1 MERAQR
7 GTARCR
13 STDKP
18 TPLELLGERRRA
30 GNPYPCNIPVSADE
44 PVAGGG
50 AMANQGTRSQ
60 ETGQVLEG
68 VQRQSLARRW
78 NREYLTALRE
88 RHNLAHKESKFQPK
102 PGDAVL
108 VRTDNKN
115 RGKWPLAI
123 VQETYPG
130 KDGIVR
136 AVRLKTSHGT
146 LERPVQHLYPMELTC
161 DVTQAVQLNPEAPS
175 FGPRPR
181 RDAAAAASLRVQQ
194 IADTE
199 Q

>member
-44 PVAGGG
+44 PVAGGR

-68 VQRQSLARRW
+68 VQRQSLASLEQRIPHRPTG
-78 NREYLTALRE
+78 E
-88 RHNLAHKESKFQPK
+88 PK
-102 PGDAVL
+102 PADVVL
-108 VRTDNKN
+108 VQTDNKN

-123 VQETYPG
+123 VQEAYPG
-130 KDGIVR
+130 KDGIVQ
-136 AVRLKTSHGT
+136 AVCLKTSNGM

-161 DVTQAVQLNPEAPS
+161 DVDQAVQLNPEAPS
-175 FGPRPR
+175 FAPPPR
-181 RDAAAAASLRVQQ
+181 RDTAATASLRVQQ
-194 IADTE
+194 IADME